1 MSTAT
6 KTKTKVKEFEKKL
19 AIIED
24 ALQRKID
31 DLESDI
37 KYETSKS
44 CTAVELLY
52 KARTIITRYESRY
65 TPDLYLCDCN
75 SKNKQSVQEFFEQVL
90 KFHDDFP
97 E

>member
-1 MSTAT
+1 MITAT
-6 KTKTKVKEFEKKL
+6 KTKTK
-19 AIIED
+19 
-24 ALQRKID
+24 LQFLEERIKILGDEID
-31 DLESDI
+31 DLESGI

>member
-6 KTKTKVKEFEKKL
+6 KTKTK
-19 AIIED
+19 
-24 ALQRKID
+24 LQFLEERIKILGDEID
-31 DLESDI
+31 DLESGI

-52 KARTIITRYESRY
+52 KARIIITRYESKH
-65 TPDLYLCDCN
+65 TPDLYICDCN